1 MPDAPPP
8 TSVPHDAQ
16 SQHDEALA
24 HLFKMSTTSA
34 GGQDYVAINA
44 TSIASV
50 LVGVAS
56 VLAFLAD
63 VLLIV
68 PLAGLVCAIVAMIQ
82 IRRSNGTQTGTGF
95 AVAGLVLSLGI
106 GGFKA
111 GQRLFISHQANKD
124 TQVIADI
131 IQRLGADLH
140 SARYD
145 DAYDDFMSPEFKRE
159 VDRKTF
165 AATFQQ
171 LQNALDYGPIE
182 YAKWNG
188 EPVDYEEVGTSG
200 VKDATVMALVK
211 FKKPSTPARPVFGF
225 SDRDGTW
232 KIDECSFFPAK
243 KKKKSIE

>member
-8 TSVPHDAQ
+8 TSVPPDAQ

-34 GGQDYVAINA
+34 GGQEYVAINS

-50 LVGVAS
+50 LIGVAS
-56 VLAFLAD
+56 VLVFLAD
-63 VLLIV
+63 VLFIV
-68 PLAGLVCAIVAMIQ
+68 PLAGLVCAIVALVQ
-82 IRRSNGTQTGTGF
+82 IRRSSGTQTGTAF

-111 GQRLFISHQANKD
+111 GQHLLVSHEANKD
-124 TQVIADI
+124 TVVIADI
-131 IQRLGADLH
+131 IQRLGTDLH

-145 DAYDDFMSPEFKRE
+145 DAYDDFFSPEFKRQ

-165 AATFQQ
+165 AATFEQ
-171 LQNALDYGPIE
+171 LQGPMGYGPVE

-188 EPVDYEEVGTSG
+188 EPVAYEEVGNSG
-200 VKDATVMALVK
+200 VKDATAMVMVK
-211 FKKPSTPARPVFGF
+211 FKKASTAARPLFGF
-225 SDRDGTW
+225 SNRDGTW
-232 KIDECSFFPAK
+232 KIDECTFFDTK
-243 KKKKSIE
+243 KKKKAAQ

>member
-8 TSVPHDAQ
+8 TSVPPDAQ

-34 GGQDYVAINA
+34 GGQEYVAINS

-50 LVGVAS
+50 LIGVAS
-56 VLAFLAD
+56 VLVFLAD
-63 VLLIV
+63 VLFIV
-68 PLAGLVCAIVAMIQ
+68 PLAGLVCAIVALVQ
-82 IRRSNGTQTGTGF
+82 IRRSSGTQTGTAF

-111 GQRLFISHQANKD
+111 GQHLLVSHEANKD
-124 TQVIADI
+124 TVVIADI

-145 DAYDDFMSPEFKRE
+145 DAYDDFFSPEFKRQ
-159 VDRKTF
+159 VDRKAF
-165 AATFQQ
+165 AATFEQ
-171 LQNALDYGPIE
+171 LQGPMGYGPVE

-188 EPVDYEEVGTSG
+188 EPVAYEEVGNSG
-200 VKDATVMALVK
+200 VKDATAMVMVK
-211 FKKPSTPARPVFGF
+211 FKKASTAARPLFGF
-225 SDRDGTW
+225 SNRDGTW
-232 KIDECSFFPAK
+232 KIDECTFFDTK
-243 KKKKSIE
+243 KKKKAAQ

>member
-8 TSVPHDAQ
+8 TSVPPDAQ

-34 GGQDYVAINA
+34 GGQEYVAINS

-50 LVGVAS
+50 LIGVAS
-56 VLAFLAD
+56 VLVFLAD
-63 VLLIV
+63 VLFIV
-68 PLAGLVCAIVAMIQ
+68 PLAGLVCAIVALVQ
-82 IRRSNGTQTGTGF
+82 IRRSSGTQTGTAF

-111 GQRLFISHQANKD
+111 GQHLLVSHEANKD
-124 TQVIADI
+124 TVVIADI

-145 DAYDDFMSPEFKRE
+145 DAYDDFFSPEFKRQ

-165 AATFQQ
+165 AATFEQ
-171 LQNALDYGPIE
+171 LQGPMGYGPVE

-188 EPVDYEEVGTSG
+188 EPVAYEEVGNSG
-200 VKDATVMALVK
+200 VKDATAMVMVK
-211 FKKPSTPARPVFGF
+211 FKKASTAARPLFGF
-225 SDRDGTW
+225 SNRDGTW
-232 KIDECSFFPAK
+232 KIDECTFFDTK
-243 KKKKSIE
+243 KKKKAAQ

>member
-1 MPDAPPP
+1 MPDAQPP
-8 TSVPHDAQ
+8 TSVPQETQ
-16 SQHDEALA
+16 SSHDESLS

-34 GGQDYVAINA
+34 GGQEYVAINA

-56 VLAFLAD
+56 VVAFLAN

-68 PLAGLVCAIVAMIQ
+68 PIAGLVCATVAMIQ

-106 GGFKA
+106 GGFKV
-111 GQRLFISHQANKD
+111 GQQLYISHEAGKD
-124 TQVIADI
+124 TQVIAGI
-131 IQRLGADLH
+131 IERLGADLH

-171 LQNALDYGPIE
+171 IQNMSEYGPVE

-188 EPVDYEEVGTSG
+188 EPIDYEEVGNSG
-200 VKDATVMALVK
+200 VKDATAMAMVK
-211 FKKPSTPARPVFGF
+211 FKKPSTAARPLFVF
-225 SDRDGTW
+225 SNRDGTW
-232 KIDECSFFPAK
+232 KIDECSFFPSK
-243 KKKKSIE
+243 KKKKSGQ

>member
-8 TSVPHDAQ
+8 TSVPPDAQ

-34 GGQDYVAINA
+34 GGQEYVAINS

-50 LVGVAS
+50 LIGVAS
-56 VLAFLAD
+56 VLVFLAD
-63 VLLIV
+63 VLFIV
-68 PLAGLVCAIVAMIQ
+68 PLAGLVCAIVALVQ
-82 IRRSNGTQTGTGF
+82 IRRSSGTQTGTAF

-111 GQRLFISHQANKD
+111 GQHLLISQEANKD
-124 TQVIADI
+124 TVVIADI
-131 IQRLGADLH
+131 IQRLGTDLH

-145 DAYDDFMSPEFKRE
+145 DAYDDFFSPEFKRQ

-165 AATFQQ
+165 AATFEQ
-171 LQNALDYGPIE
+171 LQGPMGYGPVE

-188 EPVDYEEVGTSG
+188 EPVAYEEVGNSG
-200 VKDATVMALVK
+200 VKDATAMVMVK
-211 FKKPSTPARPVFGF
+211 FKKASTAARPLFGF
-225 SDRDGTW
+225 SNRDGTW
-232 KIDECSFFPAK
+232 KIDECTFFDTK
-243 KKKKSIE
+243 KKKKAAQ

>member
-8 TSVPHDAQ
+8 TSVPPDAQ

-34 GGQDYVAINA
+34 GGQEYVAINA

-50 LVGVAS
+50 LIGVAS
-56 VLAFLAD
+56 VLVFLSD
-63 VLLIV
+63 VLFIV
-68 PLAGLVCAIVAMIQ
+68 PLAGLVCAIVALIQ
-82 IRRSNGTQTGTGF
+82 IRRSSGTQTGTAF

-106 GGFKA
+106 GGFKL
-111 GQRLFISHQANKD
+111 GQKLLISHEANKD
-124 TQVIADI
+124 TVVIADI
-131 IQRLGADLH
+131 LQRLGADLH

-145 DAYDDFMSPEFKRE
+145 DAYDDFFSPEFKRE

-171 LQNALDYGPIE
+171 LQNLAEYGPIE

-188 EPVDYEEVGTSG
+188 EPVNYDEIGNSG
-200 VKDATVMALVK
+200 VKDATAMAMVK
-211 FKKPSTPARPVFGF
+211 FKRNAMSARPLFVF
-225 SDRDGTW
+225 SNRDGTW
-232 KIDECSFFPAK
+232 KIDECTFFQTK
-243 KKKKSIE
+243 KKKKAAQ